1 MALPVLPEVLA
12 EGAGVAAAAVAPA
25 TKAYRM
31 RTKAGIGL
39 IVLGIGVFVAWKLW
53 MNSRSQVPVNVPFSL
68 KLGET
73 IEKEFRLNLDGLYLI
88 EIVVA
93 QKDAEK
99 GAQKEMRLED
109 LRCLMGVGG
118 AQCAG
123 IAPAIGANW
132 VLFRDSQEVRHGD
145 SLRSYSEPTEQ
156 GNVVRVIGDFP
167 GEAGHEYRL
176 QVSVTTDGSGLQA
189 ANPRLRVAVSSLIQT
204 DFQSANI
211 LAFSVSF
218 ICVFFGAILL
228 GIGWFA
234 PKPAQGQ

>member
-1 MALPVLPEVLA
+1 
-12 EGAGVAAAAVAPA
+12 
-25 TKAYRM
+25 M

-39 IVLGIGVFVAWKLW
+39 LVLGIGVFVAWKLW
-53 MNSRSQVPVNVPFSL
+53 MNTRSQVPVNVPVSL

-99 GAQKEMRLED
+99 GGRQGA

-118 AQCAG
+118 AQCA
-123 IAPAIGANW
+123 PVIGANW
-132 VLFRDSQEVRHGD
+132 ALFRDGQEVRRGN
-145 SLRSYSEPTEQ
+145 SLESHSEPAEQ

-167 GEAGHEYRL
+167 GEVGHEYRL
-176 QVSVTTDGSGLQA
+176 QVSVTADGSALQP
-189 ANPRLRVAVSSLIQT
+189 ANPRLRVAVSSIIQA

-234 PKPAQGQ
+234 PKPAQGE